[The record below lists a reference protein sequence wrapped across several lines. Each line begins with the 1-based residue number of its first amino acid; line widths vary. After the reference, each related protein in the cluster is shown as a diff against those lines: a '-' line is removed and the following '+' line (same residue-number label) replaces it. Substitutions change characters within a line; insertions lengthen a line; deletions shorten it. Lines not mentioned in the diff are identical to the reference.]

1 MIVERSKKMATKI
14 EVLEKKQKEI
24 KLKMQAIKKAEK
36 EKKIIAFGKLVLKIK
51 GANYTIDELEEQLKK

>member
-1 MIVERSKKMATKI
+1 MATKI